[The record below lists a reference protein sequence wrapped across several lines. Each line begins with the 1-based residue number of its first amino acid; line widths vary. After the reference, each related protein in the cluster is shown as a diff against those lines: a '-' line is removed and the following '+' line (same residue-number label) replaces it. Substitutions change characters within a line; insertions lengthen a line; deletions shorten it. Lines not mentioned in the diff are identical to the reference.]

1 MRVGTIHAICMSP
14 GKGTPKNPRER
25 AVLVAGHGLEGDA
38 HAGDWHR
45 QVSILPL
52 ERIEEFRCRGAK
64 VAFGDFGE
72 NLVVSG
78 LRWQDI
84 RPGDR
89 MRCGDAVLEITQLGK
104 ECHDHCHIHQTMGD
118 CIMPRHGL
126 FARVL
131 RGGKIV
137 VGDEAALQPAFRVAL
152 LTVSDKGSAG
162 ERKDASGDAM
172 RELVEAAGMVVAARD
187 IVPDEAEQIAD
198 RLARYCDEDGVAL
211 ILTSGGTGFAR
222 RDVTPEATLR
232 VVERLCP
239 GIPEAMRSLSLE
251 ISKRAMLSR
260 AVAGIRGGTLIVNLP
275 GSPRAVRECL
285 GFVLEDVL
293 HGLEILTGRDGE
305 CAR

>member
-1 MRVGTIHAICMSP
+1 MGIIHAICLSRE
-14 GKGTPKNPRER
+14 KGTPKAARER
-25 AVLVAGHGLEGDA
+25 AVLAAGHGLEGDA

-52 ERIEEFRCRGAK
+52 ERIEEFRARGAD
-64 VAFGDFGE
+64 VAFGAFGE

-78 LRWQDI
+78 LDWARV

-89 MRCGDAVLEITQLGK
+89 IGCGDALLEITQLGK
-104 ECHDHCHIHQTMGD
+104 ECHDRCHIHRAMGD

-131 RGGKIV
+131 RGGNIS
-137 VGDEAALQPAFRVAL
+137 VGDAVEVRPAYRVAL
-152 LTVSDKGSAG
+152 LTVSDKGSLG
-162 ERKDASGDAM
+162 QREDASGDAM
-172 RELVEAAGMVVAARD
+172 RELVEAAGFVVAARD
-187 IVPDEAEQIAD
+187 IVPDESDRIAAA
-198 RLARYCDEDGVAL
+198 LVRYCDEDGVAL
-211 ILTSGGTGFAR
+211 ALTSGGTGFSR
-222 RDVTPEATLR
+222 RDVTPEATLG
-232 VVERLCP
+232 VVERQCP
-239 GIPEAMRSLSLE
+239 GIPEAMRAFSMG

-285 GFVLEDVL
+285 GFILEEL
-293 HGLEILTGRDGE
+293 SHGLAVLAGDAGE